1 VRTEEQAGTFGNR
14 VSAMFVPIPTNE
26 ADARRRIE
34 RTHEVLAAA
43 KERHKAT
50 PAELMQDATQFVP
63 PALMSAASRVTMGLL
78 ARTPVPPVLNL
89 VISNVPGPREPLYC
103 AGARMLAYY
112 PVSTITDG
120 VGLNIT
126 VISYLDHIDVGIIG
140 DREQLEDPWSMLE
153 GMRAA
158 LAEFE
163 GLLSEQAVAAAPPA
177 EFVSV

>member
-1 VRTEEQAGTFGNR
+1 
-14 VSAMFVPIPTNE
+14 
-26 ADARRRIE
+26 
-34 RTHEVLAAA
+34 
-43 KERHKAT
+43 
-50 PAELMQDATQFVP
+50 
-63 PALMSAASRVTMGLL
+63 MGLL
-78 ARTPVPPVLNL
+78 ARAPVPPVLNL
-89 VISNVPGPREPLYC
+89 VISNVPGPREPLYL

-140 DREQLEDPWSMLE
+140 DREQLEDPWPMLE

-158 LAEFE
+158 LEEFQS
-163 GLLSEQAVAAAPPA
+163 LLSEHAVAAPAA

>member
-1 VRTEEQAGTFGNR
+1 
-14 VSAMFVPIPTNE
+14 
-26 ADARRRIE
+26 
-34 RTHEVLAAA
+34 
-43 KERHKAT
+43 
-50 PAELMQDATQFVP
+50 
-63 PALMSAASRVTMGLL
+63 
-78 ARTPVPPVLNL
+78 
-89 VISNVPGPREPLYC
+89 VISNVPGPREPLYL

-140 DREQLEDPWSMLE
+140 DREQLEDPWPMLE

-158 LAEFE
+158 LQEFQ
-163 GLLSEQAVAAAPPA
+163 GLLSEQAVAAAPAA

>member
-1 VRTEEQAGTFGNR
+1 
-14 VSAMFVPIPTNE
+14 
-26 ADARRRIE
+26 
-34 RTHEVLAAA
+34 
-43 KERHKAT
+43 
-50 PAELMQDATQFVP
+50 MQDATQFVP

-78 ARTPVPPVLNL
+78 ARAPVPPVLNL
-89 VISNVPGPREPLYC
+89 VISNVPGPREPLYL

-140 DREQLEDPWSMLE
+140 DREQLEDPWPMLE

-158 LAEFE
+158 LQEFQ
-163 GLLSEQAVAAAPPA
+163 GLLSEQAAASAPPA
-177 EFVSV
+177 ELVSV